1 MLQVFS
7 QTHERLCLLQGYKAL
22 AVKTKLAD
30 GDKELSFQY
39 PRNGASAG
47 LLENEC
53 YIATKEDEFV
63 LKEIGGGKQWRKY
76 TAVLNLEELK
86 GKSFESFETVEKT
99 VKECMTQ
106 ALLGTGWKI
115 GICNVTKRRTIR
127 KENVCDVLGIIS
139 QCISTYKVEVEYHS
153 REKVIDIYERIGSD
167 KGTYFME
174 AVNLRKPPTF
184 SASTNGLYTQI
195 RPIGKDGLHIN
206 VNGKDYIEN
215 HSFSP
220 KNIMLTWKDERYT
233 VPESLAEDAALK
245 LDEMCR
251 PSVTYEV
258 DVIDLANASE
268 EYRDILQY
276 GIGDTVSLIAKTD
289 GIKEKMRITVIT
301 KYPEAPE
308 SNTCQLSTAKKTFAD
323 IQQETKDEAV
333 AEATAT
339 AAANT
344 SQRIDS
350 ESDITSEEIRLEV
363 AGMKTEIMKDVDDG
377 YLSKDSAGKVAD
389 EAAKAAAQETKGY
402 IDKQL
407 ESYETAIQIGRDIE
421 AAKKDVMQEV
431 SQNYA
436 TTQKLNDA
444 VAAAKEE
451 ISSRMADALAEAD
464 ESKNDF
470 VDADGTVWR
479 MGIEDGLLYL
489 EEMEAEG

>member
-7 QTHERLCLLQGYKAL
+7 QTHERLCLLQGYKSL
-22 AVKTKLAD
+22 AIKTKLAD

-39 PRNGASAG
+39 PRSGAAAG

-99 VKECMTQ
+99 IRECLSE
-106 ALLGTGWKI
+106 ALSGTGWSI
-115 GICNVTKRRTIR
+115 GICNVKKHRTIR
-127 KENVCDVLGIIS
+127 KENVCDVLEIIS
-139 QCISTYKVEVEYHS
+139 QCISTYKVEVEYRS
-153 REKVIDIYERIGSD
+153 REKVVNVYERIGGD

-220 KNIMLTWKDERYT
+220 KDIMLTWKDERYT
-233 VPESLAEDAALK
+233 IAESLAEDAALK
-245 LDEMCR
+245 LEEICR

-276 GIGDTVSLIAKTD
+276 EIGDTVSLIAKTD
-289 GIKEKMRITVIT
+289 GIKEKMRVTVIT
-301 KYPEAPE
+301 KYPDAPE
-308 SNTCQLSTAKKTFAD
+308 KNTCQLSTAKKTFAD
-323 IQQETKDEAV
+323 IQQEVKEAAV
-333 AEATAT
+333 AEATAIS
-339 AAANT
+339 AA
-344 SQRIDS
+344 R
-350 ESDITSEEIRLEV
+350 
-363 AGMKTEIMKDVDDG
+363 
-377 YLSKDSAGKVAD
+377 
-389 EAAKAAAQETKGY
+389 
-402 IDKQL
+402 
-407 ESYETAIQIGRDIE
+407 
-421 AAKKDVMQEV
+421 
-431 SQNYA
+431 
-436 TTQKLNDA
+436 TTQSIENEA
-444 VAAAKEE
+444 GVTSGE
-451 ISSRMADALAEAD
+451 I
-464 ESKNDF
+464 KK
-470 VDADGTVWR
+470 
-479 MGIEDGLLYL
+479 
-489 EEMEAEG
+489 EMEATKAVLMDYMDSGFLGKEDAGKLAEEAASAAAEKASRDMDGKLEGYITTANAARDIDNAKRDVLQQIESRNYVQKLTMDDEIKIVADRINRAEEDLRNVLDRVSALENREEG